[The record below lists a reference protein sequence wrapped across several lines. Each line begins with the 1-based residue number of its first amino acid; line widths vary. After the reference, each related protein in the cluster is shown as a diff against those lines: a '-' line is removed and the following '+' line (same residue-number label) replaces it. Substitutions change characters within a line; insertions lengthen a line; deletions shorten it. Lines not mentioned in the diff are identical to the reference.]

1 MSVDRIADF
10 LSLTYFSEY
19 LIVMI
24 PIFECA
30 IFATIFLV
38 GLFVKKIRL
47 LDKSALA
54 SSATASLALLAAK
67 AVLTENTNRKTIS
80 AGALFV
86 GIAFL
91 LLSALTIQNRLEL
104 RPKRKYRPTDYLS
117 DDFQPSLA
125 ETALKKIAKRH
136 PYEIKANKGFSTE
149 NEPCA
154 VNYSEILSFIRKIEQ
169 KSPDPKDEK
178 ALDELKADV
187 RKFSN
192 GNLCDAE
199 RKRLS
204 NELSGLIKIMAKY
217 DVL

>member
-1 MSVDRIADF
+1 MFVDRIADF

-47 LDKSALA
+47 LDKSALT

-67 AVLTENTNRKTIS
+67 AVLTENTSRKTLS

-91 LLSALTIQNRLEL
+91 LLSALTIQNRPAL

-125 ETALKKIAKRH
+125 KIALEKRAKRH
-136 PYEIKANKGFSTE
+136 PYELISDKGFSTE
-149 NEPCA
+149 NDPCA

-169 KSPDPKDEK
+169 KSPDAKDEK
-178 ALDELKADV
+178 ALEELKADV
-187 RKFSN
+187 QKFSN